1 MAATITEVAATETA
15 SANGLSPGAGRHP
28 HAAAAGALLDEL
40 FRVHGRMVLG
50 LCRVLLRDP
59 HDAEDAAQQVFLS
72 AHAAVLRG
80 SRPRD
85 AAPWLATIAR
95 NECRARIRMRM
106 RQPLELPEIPSDLP
120 DPLVVAIRAVD
131 LDAIWSALA
140 SLPRRQR
147 RAILMR
153 ELGGMSYHE
162 LGRALGVSHSAVE
175 SLLFRARQQLRATL
189 TTAQLAAA
197 PIALRDALLRL
208 LPGVDPGGVSAA
220 VKVASAA
227 AWWESRSRA
236 SRNCRSIARSRF
248 ATRRC
253 APRPPRRSSRRTCRG
268 RGQRRARPCMW
279 LPAGSCITL
288 RCGRLPISGAAAT
301 TTARRRPGRPGR
313 LRRSSR
319 RSPSRSPT
327 TADARGRGH
336 AAPETA
342 VEDNSGPGNASE
354 PAAVE
359 EDHSG
364 KDESGSGSDHGSGD
378 GSDHSGPGH

>member
-1 MAATITEVAATETA
+1 MAATTTEVAATETA

-106 RQPLELPEIPSDLP
+106 RQPLELPEISSDLP
-120 DPLVVAIRAVD
+120 DPLVAAIRALD
-131 LDAIWSALA
+131 LDAVWSALA
-140 SLPRRQR
+140 GLPRRQR

-175 SLLFRARQQLRATL
+175 SLLFRARRQLRATL

-208 LPGVDPGGVSAA
+208 LPGFDPGGVSAA

-227 AWWESRSRA
+227 ALVGVAVTSVAELPEHRA
-236 SRNCRSIARSRF
+236 QPVHHRAVSAALAAPVVSAHVPGPKTGTSVHV
-248 ATRRC
+248 
-253 APRPPRRSSRRTCRG
+253 APRRVVHHV
-268 RGQRRARPCMW
+268 A
-279 LPAGSCITL
+279 L
-288 RCGRLPISGAAAT
+288 RPISDH
-301 TTARRRPGRPGR
+301 RRRRHHGA
-313 LRRSSR
+313 SSSGSSGS
-319 RSPSRSPT
+319 SPQVEQTERVEIADDTPPT
-327 TADARGRGH
+327 RVIADTP
-336 AAPETA
+336 APETA

-354 PAAVE
+354 PATVE

-364 KDESGSGSDHGSGD
+364 KDESGSGSDHGPDD
-378 GSDHSGPGH
+378 GSDHSGPGR